1 MTWLHTGSGQQY
13 ITPQSDETIRRHSPM
28 VNAEKTK
35 TMVDEMTKNAPIS
48 VNNQGEVIEHV
59 GLQQFN
65 YSGVLIKQT
74 AATKET

>member
-1 MTWLHTGSGQQY
+1 
-13 ITPQSDETIRRHSPM
+13 M

-35 TMVDEMTKNAPIS
+35 TMVDEMTKDAPIS

-59 GLQQFN
+59 QQFN